1 LTLDV
6 SGESVAGHGSRGTR
20 RWAAF
25 LLLAAAVAAVDQAA
39 KEAVRSTFAPGEGVD
54 GIGSYSIFHVQ
65 NDGVAGGGL
74 EGNALPL
81 AVLSIMAVVGLY
93 EFLSQRRDTI
103 LLLVGFGLLVGGGVG
118 NLVDR
123 ARLGSVT
130 DYIRNGGHA
139 FNIADVAILVGGV
152 LVAVALIGSLGSL
165 RPRRSQPTSK
175 GT

>member
-1 LTLDV
+1 
-6 SGESVAGHGSRGTR
+6 VAEQGSRNAR
-20 RWAAF
+20 RWTAF

-39 KEAVRSTFAPGEGVD
+39 KEAVRSSFAPGEGID
-54 GIGSYSIFHVQ
+54 TFGSYSIFHVQ
-65 NDGVAGGGL
+65 NSGVAGGEL

-81 AVLSIMAVVGLY
+81 AVLSIIAVVALY
-93 EFLSQRRDTI
+93 EFLSSRRDTI

-139 FNIADVAILVGGV
+139 FNLADVAIFAGGI
-152 LVAVALIGSLGSL
+152 LVAIALIGSLGSL
-165 RPRRSQPTSK
+165 KPRRSQPTSN
-175 GT
+175 GA